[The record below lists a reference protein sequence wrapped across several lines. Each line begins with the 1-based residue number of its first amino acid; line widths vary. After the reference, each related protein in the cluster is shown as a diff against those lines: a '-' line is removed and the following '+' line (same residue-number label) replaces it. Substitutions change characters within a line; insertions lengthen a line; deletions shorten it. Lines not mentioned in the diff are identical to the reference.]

1 LDRILRNGIKAQDVR
16 CGSLRGV
23 YCLPVSRS
31 HYKTHQWLRELKR
44 GGMKTILAVQFHVP
58 SDQEVFIGQYNGDF
72 MKVAASEAL
81 GIFEAH
87 ETGLGLEAVIPRPVA
102 RSEIRRAYTPN
113 QVLGWRFY
121 PTAKGKKP
129 FCGCKFCNHGEINAY
144 RVITETE

>member
-1 LDRILRNGIKAQDVR
+1 
-16 CGSLRGV
+16 
-23 YCLPVSRS
+23 
-31 HYKTHQWLRELKR
+31 
-44 GGMKTILAVQFHVP
+44 MKTILAVQFHVP